1 MAYLFIHSE
10 FYGKGTL
17 SHSFSQASRIAIRE
31 SIQLMFDEGT
41 KGDIEE
47 IATIITTITKTH
59 KIFTMCQ
66 ILILTN
72 FILPITI

>member
-1 MAYLFIHSE
+1 
-10 FYGKGTL
+10 
-17 SHSFSQASRIAIRE
+17 
-31 SIQLMFDEGT
+31 MFDEGT
-41 KGDIEE
+41 KGNIEE

-66 ILILTN
+66 TLILTN